1 MKIALATLAAT
12 LCLLSAP
19 GVRAAEPRDVAIAV
33 FPGPYAELV
42 RRGIKPG
49 LEAKGYRVTVRET
62 ADPVGLYTDV
72 VEGRIQASLG
82 HDARYL
88 RQFAS
93 LVGGGLS
100 PAVAVPTLGTALY
113 SRRVKSV
120 AELKAGEVVVV
131 ARDSKYRGR
140 QLRFLEELGLVTV
153 RRGAAPTPGQV
164 DDPSQDIAASPR
176 GLEFR
181 FVWLH
186 EAAAA
191 LDTAAAVVV
200 EGDSLLG
207 RPVQLPP
214 PIAVDPAPRFLK
226 VIAIRTADREKPFVK
241 DLQAVVQGPGFRQVV
256 DDPKGGFSGW
266 ARPDWMR

>member
-1 MKIALATLAAT
+1 MKTVLATLAAT
-12 LCLLSAP
+12 LCLCSAP
-19 GVRAAEPRDVAIAV
+19 RVRAGEPRDIAIAV
-33 FPGPYAELV
+33 FPGPYAELI
-42 RRGIKPG
+42 RKGIKPG
-49 LEAKGYRVTVRET
+49 LEARGYQVTVRET
-62 ADPVGLYTDV
+62 VDPVGLYTDLA
-72 VEGRIQASLG
+72 GGKIQANLG

-100 PAVAVPTLGTALY
+100 PAVAVPTLGSALY
-113 SRRVKSV
+113 SRRVRSV
-120 AELKAGEVVVV
+120 DDLKAGDVVVV

-153 RRGAAPTPGQV
+153 RRGAARTPGHV
-164 DDPSQDIAASPR
+164 DDPSNDIAASPR
-176 GLEFR
+176 GLVFR

-191 LDTAAAVVV
+191 LDTATAVVV

-207 RPVQLPP
+207 RPAQLPA
-214 PIAVDPAPRFLK
+214 PIAVDPEPRFLK
-226 VIAIRTADREKPFVK
+226 VVAVRTADLEKPFVK
-241 DLQAVVQGPGFRQVV
+241 DLQAVVQGPGFRKVV
-256 DDPKGGFSGW
+256 DDPKGGFRGW